1 MSGILGL
8 NAVEVAASKGMGI
21 GSFRTVNNEM
31 MTIMRNPKTKILE
44 YFQHPLGTDISQSNH
59 HGITNLGE
67 NSGVIMTYLKGLAQN
82 TDDFEK
88 AAENCLRLIV

>member
-21 GSFRTVNNEM
+21 GSYRTIDNKM
-31 MTIMRNPKTKILE
+31 MTIMRNPKTKVIE
-44 YFQHPLGTDISQSNH
+44 FFKHPLGTDINEATHS
-59 HGITNLGE
+59 GISASGE
-67 NSGVIMTYLKGLAQN
+67 NSENMLMYLKRLAL
-82 TDDFEK
+82 DKKDFEK